1 MLDLKTRNRTI
12 ESQKADVETSS
23 EDYAKRFSGKIGE
36 YFLSVQEVITL
47 DFLKH
52 KPDANVLDV
61 GGGHAQLA
69 VPLVKN
75 GFKVTVIGSD
85 ETCRTRLDKFLQPG
99 SFEFV
104 TGNLLDLPFEDN
116 SFDFVISFRLLTH
129 EENWEIQIS
138 ELCRVAKYAVIIDYP
153 DIRSF
158 NIFYKLLFKL
168 KKKFE
173 GNTRTFYSFSRR
185 DLIEK
190 FQKNNFIKPVF
201 KPEFFLPMVFYR
213 IIKFVPL
220 SKFIENVFQVLGFT
234 SLFGSPVILKVESK
248 DITGKS
254 DKTRTGD

>member
-1 MLDLKTRNRTI
+1 MLDLKTKGLEI
-12 ESQKADVETSS
+12 VSQKADIETSS
-23 EDYAKRFSGKIGE
+23 EDYANRFSGKIGE

-52 KPDANVLDV
+52 KPYAKVLDV

-69 VPLVKN
+69 IPLVKN

-85 ETCRTRLDKFLQPG
+85 KTCRTRIDKFLQPG
-99 SFEFV
+99 SFEFI

-138 ELCRVAKYAVIIDYP
+138 ELCRVAKYAVIVDYP

-158 NIFYKLLFKL
+158 NILYDILFNV

-173 GNTRTFYSFSRR
+173 KNTRTYRNFSRKEILEEFR
-185 DLIEK
+185 
-190 FQKNNFIKPVF
+190 KNNFMNYEM
-201 KPEFFLPMVFYR
+201 KPEFFLPMVIHR
-213 IIKFVPL
+213 AIKKVFL
-220 SKFIENVFQVLGFT
+220 LKSIENLFGMVGLT
-234 SLFGSPVILKVESK
+234 KLFGSPVILKVVPNK
-248 DITGKS
+248 Q
-254 DKTRTGD
+254 